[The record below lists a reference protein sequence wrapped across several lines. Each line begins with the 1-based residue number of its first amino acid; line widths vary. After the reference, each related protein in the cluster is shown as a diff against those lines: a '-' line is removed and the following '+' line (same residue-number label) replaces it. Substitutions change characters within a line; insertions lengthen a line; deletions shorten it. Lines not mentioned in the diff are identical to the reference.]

1 MGRAK
6 RTNTSVSTLQPGHL
20 RKAVMAG
27 GAQPGGK
34 SVFEIT
40 FPLLHFIHEQVP
52 GSQQARDN
60 QAGAY
65 RNYFVKALPKIT

>member
-1 MGRAK
+1 
-6 RTNTSVSTLQPGHL
+6 
-20 RKAVMAG
+20 MAG

>member
-1 MGRAK
+1 MLRAT

-34 SVFEIT
+34 SVFYIT
-40 FPLLHFIHEQVP
+40 LLLLPFIHEQVT
-52 GSQQARDN
+52 GSQQARDK

-65 RNYFVKALPKIT
+65 RNYFVEALPKRT